1 MIRFLKC
8 WTDIN
13 GACGSKLVTIFRC
26 RWPLWW
32 PMAKLICHPCLKLV
46 TKIFRRQ
53 QKSSRLKPSDISC
66 FLIWA
71 KTAVQ
76 SSRTLFFGIQ
86 ETLFLT
92 RCYAKKKK
100 WEFERKEYRITN
112 LHLQPETNLQKHKNQ
127 HLHRNAICINLTCT
141 SVYFGEGLSL
151 TVLVEFVNK
160 TLGLKLGPNYW
171 VSGRKTLIQ
180 ETT

>member
-1 MIRFLKC
+1 M
-8 WTDIN
+8 
-13 GACGSKLVTIFRC
+13 ALVGQNWWQFSGVGDLSDDRWQNWYVIHVSNLSPKYFVANKNLAVWNHLIF
-26 RWPLWW
+26 
-32 PMAKLICHPCLKLV
+32 HV
-46 TKIFRRQ
+46 
-53 QKSSRLKPSDISC
+53 